1 MILTASLRYFSGLV
15 GSRSH
20 TVVALARGKQ
30 VLDAGAVPVGANDVS
45 VDMIVTPEETIA
57 GTSK

>member
-1 MILTASLRYFSGLV
+1 MVLTTSLRYSGLV
-15 GSRSH
+15 GSGAH
-20 TVVALARGKQ
+20 TAVALALGEQ

>member
-1 MILTASLRYFSGLV
+1 
-15 GSRSH
+15 
-20 TVVALARGKQ
+20 
-30 VLDAGAVPVGANDVS
+30 VLDPGVVPVGANNVS